1 MYGTS
6 LRGRDPLFTAL
17 RSVNNVVSKYSKS
30 ISERAPISMQKAG
43 LKFESIL
50 RRPSIAIF
58 VCFVVVSAAIAVDMN
73 AITLSNEADEGVY
86 WQSLRAMSAGY
97 RLYSQI
103 FYSQPPLFLISIY
116 PFYELLGSTITA
128 ARVGIATLSLLGLIG
143 AYLMGRAFGGRAVG
157 IAAILLLVVTP
168 IYLEQAHVLRAEGPS
183 TGLMVLAVGAA
194 FMWWEYPI
202 GRPGT
207 AYCTLSATAL
217 ATAVLIKLLA
227 VTAIVPIVLLALAR
241 MWQIRNETTAN
252 IRGNLRP
259 LGVATII
266 ALFVTFAILAPYL
279 HSLNSLMD
287 QVVKFHLAA
296 KKMMVSLESDNV
308 QILSRFFANHIVLSG
323 AATVGVIVTIARRDW
338 RIVPL
343 LGWFLTTLVLLRIQV
358 PLWSRHVIV
367 LVPPMIAV
375 VALGLNGF
383 STELMRRW
391 LSWEQRATLLMGILT
406 CAVVLT
412 ELRYDYRH
420 YRDLGR
426 QKADP
431 VEHSMVELAGDLQ
444 KTTTRDQWIVTD
456 AQYVAAM
463 ANRDVPPWLVDTSIT
478 RVMSKY
484 LTTQDLTNAASDPRV
499 HTIVFATGHFTLPQ
513 VADFHPWVKE
523 HFDLWRSYGNGI
535 EVWTR

>member
-1 MYGTS
+1 
-6 LRGRDPLFTAL
+6 
-17 RSVNNVVSKYSKS
+17 
-30 ISERAPISMQKAG
+30 MQTG
-43 LKFESIL
+43 GVKFDSIL
-50 RRPSIAIF
+50 RRPSLAIF
-58 VCFVVVSAAIAVDMN
+58 VCFAAISAAIAIDMS
-73 AITLSNEADEGVY
+73 AISLSNEADEGVY

-97 RLYSQI
+97 HLYSQI

-116 PFYELLGSTITA
+116 PFYELLGSTITS
-128 ARVGIATLSLLGLIG
+128 ARVGIATLSLLGLFG
-143 AYLMGRAFGGRAVG
+143 AYLMGRAFGGRAIG
-157 IAAILLLVVTP
+157 IATLLLLMVTP

-194 FMWWEYPI
+194 FMWWEHPI
-202 GRPGT
+202 GRSGT
-207 AYCTLSATAL
+207 AYCALSATAL

-484 LTTQDLTNAASDPRV
+484 LTTQDLKNAASDPRV
-499 HTIVFATGHFTLPQ
+499 HTIVFATGHFTLAQ
-513 VADFHPWVKE
+513 VADFRPWVKE